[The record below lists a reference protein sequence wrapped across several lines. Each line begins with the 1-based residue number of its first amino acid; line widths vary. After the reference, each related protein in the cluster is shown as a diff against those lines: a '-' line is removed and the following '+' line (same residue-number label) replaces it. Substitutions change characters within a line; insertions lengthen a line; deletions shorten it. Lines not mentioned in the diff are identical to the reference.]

1 MMLSS
6 LFLDFRIAFL
16 SLLEHRRRA
25 FFLGAAV
32 AAVTALLVLLN
43 GLSAGIRSTL
53 IDTAT
58 TLSTGHL
65 NVGGFYKV
73 TSGQAGPVVVDY
85 EKVKETVVKALP
97 ELDFTVE
104 RGRGWGKIVSDS
116 GAMQAGIGGIDIAR
130 EASFKSVLRIKSG
143 NIEELAQPN
152 TILLFEA
159 QVKKLKVKVGDAITI
174 SAQTTRGVANT
185 IDCRVV
191 AVAEDVGLLSQ
202 WNVFVSNDSLRT
214 LYQLRPGV
222 TGAIQIHLK
231 PQYQNDLAP
240 LAARLRAS
248 LEKAGYRMMAPDPRP
263 FWMKFESVTRE
274 DWTGQKLDV
283 TSWEDELSFM
293 MWTLS
298 ALNGISAVLMVILI
312 AIVIT
317 GIMNTMWI
325 AIRER
330 TREIGTL
337 RAIGMQRGSVVRMF
351 LWESFL
357 LGVFG
362 AIAGAVVGAMTA
374 GVLNSA
380 NIHVPLSV
388 QLFLM
393 SDTLKLSVL
402 PKALGGAIALISIV
416 TGLAALYPALRAA
429 RLKPVDAMSHFG

>member
-1 MMLSS
+1 MMSS
-6 LFLDFRIAFL
+6 LFLDLRIAFL

-53 IDTAT
+53 VDTAT

-85 EKVKETVVKALP
+85 EKVKETVLKALP

-104 RGRGWGKIVSDS
+104 RGRGWGKVVSDS
-116 GAMQAGIGGIDIAR
+116 GALQAGIGGIDIAR
-130 EASFKSVLRIKSG
+130 ETSFKSVLRIKSG
-143 NIEELAQPN
+143 NIDDLAQPN
-152 TILLFEA
+152 TILLFDA
-159 QVKKLKVKVGDAITI
+159 QIKKLKVKVGDAITI

-202 WNVFVSNDSLRT
+202 WNVFVSNESLRS

-298 ALNGISAVLMVILI
+298 ALNGISAVLMVILV

-402 PKALGGAIALISIV
+402 PSALGGAIALISIV

>member
-1 MMLSS
+1 MMSS
-6 LFLDFRIAFL
+6 LFLDLRIAFL
-16 SLLEHRRRA
+16 SLLEHRRRT

-53 IDTAT
+53 VDTAT

-85 EKVKETVVKALP
+85 EKVKETVIKSLP

-104 RGRGWGKIVSDS
+104 RGRGWGKVVSDS
-116 GAMQAGIGGIDIAR
+116 GALQAGIGGIDIAR
-130 EASFKSVLRIKSG
+130 ESSFKSVLRIKSG
-143 NIEELAQPN
+143 NIDDLAQPN
-152 TILLFEA
+152 TILLFDA
-159 QVKKLKVKVGDAITI
+159 QIKKLKVKVGDAITI

-202 WNVFVSNDSLRT
+202 WNVFISNESLRT

-248 LEKAGYRMMAPDPRP
+248 LEKAGYRLMAPDPRP

-298 ALNGISAVLMVILI
+298 ALNGISAVLMVILV

-402 PKALGGAIALISIV
+402 PSALGGAIALISIV

>member
-1 MMLSS
+1 MLSA

-85 EKVKETVVKALP
+85 EKVKETVIKVLP

-104 RGRGWGKIVSDS
+104 RGRGWGKIVSDTA
-116 GAMQAGIGGIDIAR
+116 AMQAGIGGIDIQR

-143 NIEELAQPN
+143 NIDDLAQPN

-298 ALNGISAVLMVILI
+298 ALNGISAVLMVILV